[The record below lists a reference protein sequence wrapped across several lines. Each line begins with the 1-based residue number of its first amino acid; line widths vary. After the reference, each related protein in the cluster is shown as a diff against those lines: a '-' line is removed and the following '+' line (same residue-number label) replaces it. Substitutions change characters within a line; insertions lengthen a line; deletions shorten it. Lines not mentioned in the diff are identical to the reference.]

1 MYKIDNL
8 GVEKMNR
15 FVQFFRKIFTP
26 PKLSHDASREATKRR
41 AIASRISDDEIYVQ
55 TVRNALRVPDATI
68 SDKLTFAFSSLP
80 ETPTNFLNSKNLFFD
95 IIEFLS
101 INDEVTSEEV
111 KQFKEALENVNSF
124 EELMASAG

>member
-1 MYKIDNL
+1 MDYLSVNT
-8 GVEKMNR
+8 MNR
-15 FVQFFRKIFTP
+15 FVRFFKKIFTP

-41 AIASRISDDEIYVQ
+41 EIASKISDDEIYVQ

-80 ETPTNFLNSKNLFFD
+80 ETPTNFPNSKILFFD

-101 INDEVTSEEV
+101 MNNEVTSEEV
-111 KQFKEALENVNSF
+111 EEFKQALKDITTF

>member
-1 MYKIDNL
+1 
-8 GVEKMNR
+8 MNR
-15 FVQFFRKIFTP
+15 FVRFFKKIFIP

-41 AIASRISDDEIYVQ
+41 AIASKISDDEIYVQ

-80 ETPTNFLNSKNLFFD
+80 ETPTNFPNSKNLFFD

-101 INDEVTSEEV
+101 INEEVTSEEV
-111 KQFKEALENVNSF
+111 KLFKEALENVNSF
-124 EELMASAG
+124 EELIASVG

>member
-1 MYKIDNL
+1 
-8 GVEKMNR
+8 MNR
-15 FVQFFRKIFTP
+15 FVRFFRKIFTP

-41 AIASRISDDEIYVQ
+41 EIASKISDDEIYVQ

-80 ETPTNFLNSKNLFFD
+80 ETPTNFPNSKNLFFD

-101 INDEVTSEEV
+101 INNEVTSEEV
-111 KQFKEALENVNSF
+111 QLFKEALKDINTF

>member
-1 MYKIDNL
+1 MNN
-8 GVEKMNR
+8 VSVNNMNR
-15 FVQFFRKIFTP
+15 FVRFFKKIFTP

-41 AIASRISDDEIYVQ
+41 EIASKISDDEIYVQ

-80 ETPTNFLNSKNLFFD
+80 ETPTNFPNSKNLFLD
-95 IIEFLS
+95 IIEFLL
-101 INDEVTSEEV
+101 INQEITEEEIQ
-111 KQFKEALENVNSF
+111 QFKLALKNINTF

>member
-1 MYKIDNL
+1 
-8 GVEKMNR
+8 MNR
-15 FVQFFRKIFTP
+15 FVRFFKKIFTP

-41 AIASRISDDEIYVQ
+41 AIASKISDDEIYVQ

-80 ETPTNFLNSKNLFFD
+80 ETPTNFPNSKNLFFD

-101 INDEVTSEEV
+101 INDEVTSEEM